1 MKISKYITHPQCF
14 FPDQI
19 DYEIKRLKA
28 LPKLSAKDQQYLD
41 KLYHKKSVNNLWDK
55 LIKAKKSQ

>member
-28 LPKLSAKDQQYLD
+28 LPKLNRQDQKYLD
-41 KLYHKKSVNNLWDK
+41 KLYHKKFVNNMWSRVRK
-55 LIKAKKSQ
+55 VK